1 MAGRYDWKSGIP
13 PRLDEHSAAKHRVLR
28 RYVENYI
35 QILCQDPHRDR
46 MRLVVVDGFCGG
58 GIYQDEAGLT
68 HPGSPLILREAL
80 QCGRAQLH
88 TRRAAM
94 GMRKPF
100 AFEATLHLN
109 DIDPD
114 AIELLRQQLD
124 ATPKAAWSPE
134 LELTTLPFHELAGR
148 LIAHYRGKRGTPRI
162 LFVLDQYGLSDAS
175 LPVMRDLFAAF
186 PKAEI
191 VLTFAIDALANFAS
205 ANTLALYRKLLA
217 KMGIDEVVSAERLAA
232 LKAEDDGAKHLIQTV
247 ILREVFPQTGAAYAT
262 PFFIIPRQSRRG
274 YWLLHLANS
283 TRANDEMKSLHW
295 QEQNHFMHFGAEGLN
310 ILAFDPLRLDGS
322 AQSTFDFGDF
332 ARERTLEALK
342 EDLVRR
348 VHDAHG
354 HGTTVGNLLASVANE
369 TPATGAMIR
378 QTLFELDR
386 YHALDVRSGS
396 GRSRKHV
403 DRLHADDEIHP
414 RRQFILL

>member
-35 QILCQDPHRDR
+35 QILCQDPHRESLK
-46 MRLVVVDGFCGG
+46 LVVVDGFCGG
-58 GIYQDEAGLT
+58 GIYQDEAGLA

-88 TRRAAM
+88 TRREAM

-100 AFEATLHLN
+100 AFEATLYLN

-114 AIELLRQQLD
+114 AIALLRQHLA
-124 ATPKAAWSPE
+124 ATPKGVWEPATE
-134 LELTTLPFHELAGR
+134 LSTLPFHELATR
-148 LIAHYRGKRGTPRI
+148 LIAQYRGRRGTPRI

-175 LPVMRDLFAAF
+175 LPVMRELFAAF

-205 ANTLALYRKLLA
+205 PNTLELYRKLLR
-217 KMGIDEVVSAERLAA
+217 KIGFDEVVTAERLAS

-283 TRANDEMKSLHW
+283 ARANDEMKSLHW

-310 ILAFDPLRLDGS
+310 ILAFDPRRLDDVGQ
-322 AQSTFDFGDF
+322 ATFDFGDF
-332 ARERTLEALK
+332 ARERTLAALN

-348 VHDAHG
+348 VCDAHA
-354 HGTTVGNLLASVANE
+354 HGITVGTLLTSVANE
-369 TPATGAMIR
+369 TPATSSMIR
-378 QTLFELDR
+378 QSLFELDR
-386 YHALDVRSGS
+386 HRALDVRSAS

-403 DRLHADDEIHP
+403 DRLHSDDEIHP

>member
-80 QCGRAQLH
+80 QCGRARLH
-88 TRRAAM
+88 TRRAEM
-94 GMRKPF
+94 GMRRPF
-100 AFEATLHLN
+100 DFQASLYLN

-114 AIELLRQQLD
+114 AIAMLGEQLR
-124 ATPKAAWSPE
+124 AAPKGEWEPDTRVS
-134 LELTTLPFHELAGR
+134 TLPFEQLAR
-148 LIAHYRGKRGTPRI
+148 QLIEAQRGQRGNPRI
-162 LFVLDQYGLSDAS
+162 LFVLDQYGLSDAT
-175 LPVMRDLFAAF
+175 LPVMRELFEAF

-191 VLTFAIDALANFAS
+191 VLTFAIDALINFAS
-205 ANTLALYRKLLA
+205 PNMRERYGKMLA
-217 KMGIDEVVSAERLAA
+217 KMGFDEVVSADRLTD

-247 ILREVFPQTGAAYAT
+247 ILREVFPQTGAAFAT
-262 PFFIIPRQSRRG
+262 PFFIIPKHSRRG
-274 YWLLHLANS
+274 YWLVHLANS
-283 TRANDEMKSLHW
+283 VRANDEMKSLHW
-295 QEQNHFMHFGAEGLN
+295 QEKNHFMHFGAEGLN
-310 ILAFDPLRLDGS
+310 ILAFDPLRLEPG
-322 AQSTFDFGDF
+322 QTTFDFGDF
-332 ARERTLEALK
+332 ARERTTSALH
-342 EDLVRR
+342 EDLLRR

-354 HGTTVGNLLASVANE
+354 QGITVAELLASVANE
-369 TPATGAMIR
+369 TPATGGMVR
-378 QTLFELDR
+378 EVLFALDR
-386 YHALDVRSGS
+386 DRQLDVRSGT
-396 GRSRKHV
+396 GRSRKSV
-403 DRLHADDEIHP
+403 ERLQPDDEVHP